1 MFCMKNKIDKNELKV
16 SLVESIKKNRCC
28 IDYLEEVERKI
39 ADIYEYTNKDSDR
52 IELEK
57 VQWILFNMKY
67 NTNMFEKTL
76 KQNGGCLSGIRSF
89 KWE

>member
-1 MFCMKNKIDKNELKV
+1 MFLNKVDKNKLKN

-28 IDYLEEVERKI
+28 IDYLNEIEAKI
-39 ADIYEYTNKDSDR
+39 ADIYEYTGKDSDR

-57 VQWILFNMKY
+57 VQWILFNMEY
-67 NTNMFEKTL
+67 NTQMFENTL
-76 KQNGGCLSGIRSF
+76 KQNGGCVGAIKSF

>member
-1 MFCMKNKIDKNELKV
+1 MIFNKVDKNKLRN

-28 IDYLEEVERKI
+28 IDYLNEIETKI
-39 ADIYEYTNKDSDR
+39 ADIYEYTGKESDR

-57 VQWILFNMKY
+57 VQWILFNMEY
-67 NTNMFEKTL
+67 NTQMFEKTL
-76 KQNGGCLSGIRSF
+76 KQNGGCVGAIKSF